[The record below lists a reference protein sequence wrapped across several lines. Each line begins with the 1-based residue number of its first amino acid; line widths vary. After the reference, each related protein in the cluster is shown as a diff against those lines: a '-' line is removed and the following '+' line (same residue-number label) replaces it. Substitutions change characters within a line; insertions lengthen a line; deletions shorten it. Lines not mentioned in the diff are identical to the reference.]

1 MKSCAQDHL
10 FQVTSLL
17 PGANTGE
24 QAVQHLL
31 QLHKLVGAGRLL
43 DQRTQASEPFPRL
56 QDNVEKGAE
65 ASLSWQERVLFGENE
80 AKRCVGFEVHRKG
93 SCEDLSLAQKT
104 GRGDGTHSHVS
115 RC

>member
-1 MKSCAQDHL
+1 MKSCAQDPL

-31 QLHKLVGAGRLL
+31 QLHRLVRAGQLL

-56 QDNVEKGAE
+56 RDNVEKGAE
-65 ASLSWQERVLFGENE
+65 ASSCLG
-80 AKRCVGFEVHRKG
+80 RKK
-93 SCEDLSLAQKT
+93 CCL
-104 GRGDGTHSHVS
+104 GRMRQRGV
-115 RC
+115 